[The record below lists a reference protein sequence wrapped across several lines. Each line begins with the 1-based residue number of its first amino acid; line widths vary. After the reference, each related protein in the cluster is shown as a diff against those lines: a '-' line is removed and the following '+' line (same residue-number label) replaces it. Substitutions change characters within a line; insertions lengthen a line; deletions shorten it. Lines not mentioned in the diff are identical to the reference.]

1 MKGAAI
7 VKRWWRKWSYELPLA
22 FSDALWDICVVQ
34 FAAFLDRLTLRKAIE
49 YILIL
54 ILAIAFAQ
62 SLPIELA
69 YLFAGDTLMY
79 LEFLI
84 AVRLAAGRLYLKEI
98 LRFAVRMAQWAA
110 RAVRSDHRRH
120 CDTVRAAAPV
130 PPRWPDKTSPRPAHG
145 RRRAGVRH
153 LRVRLG
159 RRLEIMERVHERSW

>member
-1 MKGAAI
+1 
-7 VKRWWRKWSYELPLA
+7 VKRWWRRWSYELPLA

-54 ILAIAFAQ
+54 MLAIAFAQ

-98 LRFAVRMAQWAA
+98 LRFAVRMAQWAM
-110 RAVRSDHRRH
+110 RAVRATIGVTAIRFARLRQSRRVGLTKPRR
-120 CDTVRAAAPV
+120 DRPTADDEPV
-130 PPRWPDKTSPRPAHG
+130 FGTFAF
-145 RRRAGVRH
+145 A
-153 LRVRLG
+153 
-159 RRLEIMERVHERSW
+159 